1 MLFNETMVLHIYL
14 LDWFIL
20 VEVFVRVV
28 KDVEHDLVW
37 KKFECHKMVGI
48 KPNKADYFI

>member
-14 LDWFIL
+14 LDCFIL

-28 KDVEHDLVW
+28 KDAEQDLVW

-48 KPNKADYFI
+48 KPNTAGYFI